1 MPAKSATVKYAAE
14 RPKRSTRCPR
24 KNAPRVVPPR
34 SNRTITG
41 KWCGQVS
48 ATDQRSGEGPIGL
61 SVPDYDRVIVLFVS
75 HCHASYIALAT
86 AWAVMA

>member
-48 ATDQRSGEGPIGL
+48 VADQRSEEGPTGL
-61 SVPDYDRVIVLFVS
+61 SVPDNDHVIALFAS
-75 HCHASYIALAT
+75 HCHTSYIALAT